1 MNEVPVLLDTVRAR
15 EAEIRLPYPA
25 SDDPAALLPSLAEWF
40 GADRDRT
47 AATIALPCPA
57 ANPPAGTGTGS
68 DARISSFAMR
78 AVRGGVADRVTRD
91 GETLFVHTSRATFW
105 QHPSPWLAAPSSGG
119 APIRYVVDGARRHPA
134 RPPKPAGVVY
144 RRYLPALDSTFTLRS
159 VDVGED
165 TERFHRWM
173 NSDRVARF
181 WDLRGTREEHAAYL
195 EAQCADPHVHP
206 LIGCFDDRPF
216 AYFEVYWAK
225 EDRIAP
231 FYDAHDFDR
240 GLHLLVGE
248 RDAHGPGKLHA
259 WFNSVLHYMFLDDP
273 RTQRVVG
280 EPRIDNTRN
289 IAYMH
294 RLGAYTLKE
303 FDFPHK
309 RAALVVLERDTF
321 FTHHGP

>member
-1 MNEVPVLLDTVRAR
+1 MNEPAAMHDTVHAS
-15 EAEIRLPYPA
+15 AIRLPYPPC
-25 SDDPAALLPSLAEWF
+25 DDPAALLPSLAEWF
-40 GADRDRT
+40 GAERDRKT
-47 AATIALPCPA
+47 ATIALRCEDA
-57 ANPPAGTGTGS
+57 ATHGAT
-68 DARISSFAMR
+68 DAEKRLASFAMR
-78 AVRGGVADRVTRD
+78 AVRAGVADRVTRD
-91 GETLFVHTSRATFW
+91 GDTLLVSTSRATFW
-105 QHPSPWLAAPSSGG
+105 QHPSPWLTAPSSGG
-119 APIRYVVDGARRHPA
+119 AALRYVTQGGRRYPS
-134 RPPKPAGVVY
+134 RPPKPTGTVY
-144 RRYLPALDSTFTLRS
+144 RRYLPALASTFSLRT
-159 VDVGED
+159 VDVSED

-173 NSDRVARF
+173 NSERVARF
-181 WDLRGTREEHAAYL
+181 WGLRGTREEHAAYL
-195 EAQCADPHVHP
+195 EAQCADAHVHP

-259 WFNSVLHYMFLDDP
+259 WFNGVLHYMFLDDP
-273 RTQRVVG
+273 RTQRIVG
-280 EPRIDNTRN
+280 EPRIDNTRH

-309 RAALVVLERDTF
+309 RAALIVLERDTF